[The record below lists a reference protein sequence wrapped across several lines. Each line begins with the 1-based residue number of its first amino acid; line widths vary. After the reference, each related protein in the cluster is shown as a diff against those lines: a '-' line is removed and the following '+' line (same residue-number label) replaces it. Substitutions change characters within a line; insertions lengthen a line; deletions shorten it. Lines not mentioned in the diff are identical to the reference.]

1 MTDGN
6 WHQCSER
13 ANHRGPAPLI
23 RQAAV
28 LNPPPRFWRVGRV
41 CVCVC
46 MYEMALLTSAS
57 VKLAFFWWKH
67 RLERERERERKRER
81 ERERERGWLV
91 TAAMPGFDLIAAPLL
106 GITAKLSNIQN
117 RGKTPEE
124 WQREREREMM
134 DRFTPPSLTI
144 FHWSTNTMLITHSKH
159 CCSVAHA

>member
-23 RQAAV
+23 RQASV
-28 LNPPPRFWRVGRV
+28 LNPPPTSDGTDL
-41 CVCVC
+41 CVCAR
-46 MYEMALLTSAS
+46 EMALLTSAS
-57 VKLAFFWWKH
+57 V
-67 RLERERERERKRER
+67 RLRERER

-91 TAAMPGFDLIAAPLL
+91 TAAMPVFDLIAAPLL

-124 WQREREREMM
+124 
-134 DRFTPPSLTI
+134 
-144 FHWSTNTMLITHSKH
+144 
-159 CCSVAHA
+159 